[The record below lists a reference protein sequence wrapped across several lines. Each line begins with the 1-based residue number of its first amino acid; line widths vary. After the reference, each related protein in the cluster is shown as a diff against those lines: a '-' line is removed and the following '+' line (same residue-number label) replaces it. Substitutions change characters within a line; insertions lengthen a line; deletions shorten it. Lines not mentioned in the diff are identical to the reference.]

1 MVKKLIAGSIVSMGV
16 ILMVGTAAFAAPNLD
31 NAPCIAQ
38 CTPNGACG
46 SLTPDFNE
54 VTYLAHGGTFAGLTG
69 AAAHAQANLN
79 SDGSVTRR

>member
-1 MVKKLIAGSIVSMGV
+1 MAKRVILGILLSMVVM
-16 ILMVGTAAFAAPNLD
+16 LMVGTAAFAAPPLD
-31 NAPCIAQ
+31 KTPCIAQ

-54 VTYLAHGGTFAGLTG
+54 VKFLAQGGEFAGLTG

-79 SDGSVTRR
+79 SNGTVTPR